1 MNFFFNEIQL
11 NFVQVITVVESMQND
26 KQVVDEKKKKVT
38 PLDNDEMKIIN
49 GMSQGD
55 RLQQIK
61 ALRRQHARATTTG
74 ALKLI
79 SMKFYMIWTNPFKI

>member
-1 MNFFFNEIQL
+1 
-11 NFVQVITVVESMQND
+11 MQND

-74 ALKLI
+74 ALK
-79 SMKFYMIWTNPFKI
+79 

>member
-74 ALKLI
+74 ALK
-79 SMKFYMIWTNPFKI
+79 

>member
-1 MNFFFNEIQL
+1 MNFCSNEIQL

-74 ALKLI
+74 ALK
-79 SMKFYMIWTNPFKI
+79 